1 MEQPDTEDTG
11 QKKKKKNR
19 VSRRC
24 SRSKTCW
31 RTGKATNHVAIW
43 RLIELGSFKLKELVS
58 NKPKLWLRFFFFN

>member
-11 QKKKKKNR
+11 KKKIR

-24 SRSKTCW
+24 SRSKTCC
-31 RTGKATNHVAIW
+31 RTGKAMNHVGIC

-58 NKPKLWLRFFFFN
+58 HKPKLWLNFYN